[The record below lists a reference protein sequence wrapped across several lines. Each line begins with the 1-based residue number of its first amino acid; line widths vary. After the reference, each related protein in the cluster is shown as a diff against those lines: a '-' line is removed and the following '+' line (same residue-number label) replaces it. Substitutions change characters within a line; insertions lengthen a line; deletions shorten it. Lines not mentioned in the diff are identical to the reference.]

1 MGKRREIEFE
11 SEGREGCE
19 LSEGGRPT
27 AVADAT
33 APSIGGQPE
42 GDERRREVGEREV
55 GEVSVA
61 GVPK

>member
-1 MGKRREIEFE
+1 M
-11 SEGREGCE
+11 
-19 LSEGGRPT
+19 
-27 AVADAT
+27 ADAT

-55 GEVSVA
+55 GEVSAA